1 MLMFSLLSKFIP
13 KAYAQVN
20 CKAGL
25 TGGFDLGDCLKLS
38 DSTPVK
44 DVYTNPAFLVNL
56 IVSNIFIGAGIFLF
70 FVILLAGIKF
80 LTQDKKGVEEAKTM
94 VTTAIIGF
102 VIMFSAYWIVQI
114 VALVTGADILL

>member
-1 MLMFSLLSKFIP
+1 MLSLLSHLIP

-25 TGGFDLGDCLKLS
+25 TGGVDLGDCLKLS

-56 IVSNIFIGAGIFLF
+56 IVRNAFIGAGIFLF
-70 FVILLAGIKF
+70 IIIILAGYKF

-94 VTTAIIGF
+94 ITTAIVGF
-102 VIMFSAYWIVQI
+102 VIMFSAYWIVQVVGI
-114 VALVTGADILL
+114 VTGADILL